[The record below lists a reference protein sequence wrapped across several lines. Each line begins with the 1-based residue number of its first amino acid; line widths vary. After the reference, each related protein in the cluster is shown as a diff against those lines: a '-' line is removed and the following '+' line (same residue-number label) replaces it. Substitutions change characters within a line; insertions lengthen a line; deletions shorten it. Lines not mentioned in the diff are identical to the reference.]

1 MGNTELMLD
10 MGNTEFK
17 FKGVFN
23 ALPETANV
31 GDVVM
36 VSGET
41 YVYGD
46 DWQEIGNAE
55 NKEPPKNCPNCGG
68 VINPYKLKCEFCG
81 TYW

>member
-1 MGNTELMLD
+1 MGNTELM
-10 MGNTEFK
+10 
-17 FKGVFN
+17 FKGAFD

-41 YVYGD
+41 YVYAD
-46 DWQEIGNAE
+46 VWQDWQEISNIE
-55 NKEPPKNCPNCGG
+55 IKEPPKNCPNCGG